1 MGKAVFK
8 NHGYGLLD
16 MIVAIGLFAFM
27 MLMVLSI
34 FQSINEAQKTAMS
47 AQNIQ
52 ENLRYALEVMS
63 KEIRQAVRSDSS
75 CSSGG
80 SNRIYNNG
88 TVTLNSQQYT
98 AFYFKKLNKD
108 DQELCVYY
116 IIDNNRIKIY
126 RYNRTTNSVE
136 EDNYITPARIR
147 ITDFDFG
154 IFDNFISSNPSS
166 RIQPRINIRIGAEML
181 DGPARYKQPI
191 LIQTTVSSRSYGDAS
206 YIL

>member
-1 MGKAVFK
+1 MEKIVLK
-8 NHGYGLLD
+8 NNGYGLID

-27 MLMVLSI
+27 MVMVLSI
-34 FQSINEAQKTAMS
+34 FQSINEAQKTVMS

-63 KEIRQAVRSDSS
+63 KEIRQAIRSDGS

-88 TVTLNSQQYT
+88 IVILGGQQYT

-108 DQELCVYY
+108 SQELCVYY
-116 IIDNNRIKIY
+116 FIDDNRIKIY
-126 RYNRTTNSVE
+126 RHNETTNEVE
-136 EDNYITPARIR
+136 ADNYITPIKIR
-147 ITDFDFG
+147 ITDFNFD
-154 IFDNFISSNPSS
+154 IFDNLVSSALNS

-181 DGPARYKQPI
+181 GGSNRYKQPI
-191 LIQTTVSSRSYGDAS
+191 LVQTTISSRSYGDIV
-206 YIL
+206 YTL